1 MLDKQIQIYSV
12 DTGNFYSGRES
23 RLHWLNHR
31 LRSER
36 NELVRESKEI
46 ERRLCDMY
54 GIDPCDIRQIYEGEC
69 AHRGDGDFVHLCH
82 VDDYVFFASERYV
95 RICELVAMKNRK
107 IKETKESLLGILS
120 NKVEE
125 NLRTG
130 GRHHIRVLSE
140 NEVSK
145 KNVISVFD
153 SYFTRTIGAEQD
165 ELCEDFMVV
174 QVYYFDVIKD
184 LIHFGF
190 VYKGERYVY
199 FTSSAGQIRTKKTV
213 FVKESV
219 WKKCEK
225 SIMCGLTL
233 DDINAKGGN
242 NPNKHLAYL
251 ALANSATDVWDEFDI
266 DRSIVVDDFETE
278 VLGTYDLVDDA
289 DYSIR
294 RVTEKVPITHT
305 DGAGM
310 MLPCMGR
317 NRMVRL
323 PWVKGLL
330 GSFDFARFIEENGC
344 SPIIRDIYGA
354 EHDVIAE
361 GIQVIFTK
369 SQFKMWKYYDSWED
383 YKKKYKEHGCT
394 AGMTNI
400 EEDRIKDA
408 TINYQMLQTLAD
420 ASDDEVAE
428 IASSSISKLTGLC
441 SSVDSVK
448 SAFGVTPYN
457 TSKNAFQKAIDLY
470 PDLLNDEYVKSQLRD
485 IKDSM
490 VKKYKSGKLQVRG
503 KYTFI
508 LPDFYAACQHWFMGI
523 DDPDGLLEDG
533 EVFCWLFR
541 KSEKLDCLRSP
552 HLFMEHAVRTNAA
565 FFGCDR
571 RDEIRKWYGT
581 DAVYT
586 SCKDLISKVLM
597 FDCDGDKSLVVS
609 DEKVIEVAERNLKR
623 FDIVPLFY
631 NMKKAEPVHLD
642 NSSIYDGL
650 NAAFTGGNIGQY
662 SNNISKIWNSDRF
675 ILGTDDD
682 KKDAIN
688 IIKLL
693 CMENNFVIDYA
704 KTLYKPERPSDVDDL
719 IKSYTREP
727 LPHFFEY
734 AKDKSG
740 WQVSDVNGSF
750 VNRLD
755 GMIPNPRI
763 NCRRLGLGKIDYR
776 MMMSNPDI
784 RCRIELNDRGKIIK
798 SGTDPMISRYCELNS
813 KYHFALDGALR
824 TDRTFSDDA
833 MRKSKYRQSVMF
845 DSVSSEIRSEL
856 SGYGY
861 SDEEVAD
868 VLVKYLYGIR
878 NSKHKVAL
886 WMCYGDIIL
895 SNIEKNFKK
904 STREVQ
910 CEDCGEWFEVPRAD
924 TATSRC
930 HDCKASHKREL
941 ARLRKRRQR
950 EKELC
955 HATS

>member
-12 DTGNFYSGRES
+12 DTGNFYSGMES
-23 RLHWLNHR
+23 RLHWLNHK

-36 NELVRESKEI
+36 NELVREADAVEKSLADVGVSKDDIVAAVKDDGEVPCFGSDDADRLAERYAILKKLISMKNKKISESKE
-46 ERRLCDMY
+46 
-54 GIDPCDIRQIYEGEC
+54 
-69 AHRGDGDFVHLCH
+69 
-82 VDDYVFFASERYV
+82 
-95 RICELVAMKNRK
+95 ELL
-107 IKETKESLLGILS
+107 SLLS

-130 GRHHIRVLSE
+130 GRHHVRVLSE
-140 NEVSK
+140 NMVSK

-153 SYFTRTIGAEQD
+153 SYFTRTIGAVQD

-190 VYKGERYVY
+190 EYKGEKYVY

-219 WKKCEK
+219 WKKYEK

-233 DDINAKGGN
+233 DEINAKGGN

-251 ALANSATDVWDEFDI
+251 ALANSATDVWEEFDI
-266 DRSIVVDDFETE
+266 DKSIVVDDFETE
-278 VLGTYDLVDDA
+278 VLGTYDLVDDI

-294 RVTEKVPITHT
+294 RVEEKVPITHT

-310 MLPCMGR
+310 MLPCMGK

-330 GSFDFARFIEENGC
+330 GSFDFARFIEESGC
-344 SPIIRDIYGA
+344 SPVIRDIYGA

-369 SQFKMWKYYDSWED
+369 SQFKMHKYYDSWD
-383 YKKKYKEHGCT
+383 QYKAMYKEHGCT

-408 TINYQMLQTLAD
+408 TINYQMLQTLVD
-420 ASDDEVAE
+420 ATDDEVLE
-428 IASSSISKLTGLC
+428 IASPSIDRLTGLC
-441 SSVDSVK
+441 SSVDSIK

-457 TSKNAFQKAIDLY
+457 TSKNPFQKAIDLY

-490 VKKYKSGKLQVRG
+490 VKKFKSGKLQVRG

-523 DDPDGLLEDG
+523 DNPDGLLEDG

-552 HLFMEHAVRTNAA
+552 HLFMEHAIRRNTA
-565 FFGCDR
+565 FFRCER

-597 FDCDGDKSLVVS
+597 FDVDGDKSLVVA
-609 DEKVIEVAERNLKR
+609 DEKIIEVAERNLDR

-642 NSSIYDGL
+642 SEAIYSGL

-662 SNNISKIWNSDRF
+662 SNNISKIWNSERF
-675 ILGTDDD
+675 VSGTDGER
-682 KKDAIN
+682 KQAIEV
-688 IIKLL
+688 IKLL
-693 CMENNFVIDYA
+693 CMENNFVIDFA
-704 KTLYKPERPSDVDDL
+704 KTLYKPERPASIDDL
-719 IKSYTREP
+719 IKSYTRDP

-734 AKDKSG
+734 AKDKG
-740 WQVSDVNGSF
+740 KWQVSDGNGSF

-755 GMIPNPRI
+755 DLIPNPRI
-763 NCRRLGLGKIDYR
+763 NCRKLGLGEIDYR
-776 MMMSNPDI
+776 LMMSNPDI
-784 RCRIELNDRGKIIK
+784 RCRVELNDRGKIVK
-798 SGTDPMISRYCELNS
+798 SGTDPLISHYCELNS

-833 MRKSKYRQSVMF
+833 MRKSRYRQSVMF
-845 DSVSSEIRSEL
+845 DSVSAEIRSEL
-856 SGYGY
+856 SKYGY
-861 SDEEVAD
+861 TDSEVAD

-878 NSKHKVAL
+878 KSKHKVAL
-886 WMCYGDIIL
+886 WMCYGEIIL
-895 SNIEKNFKK
+895 SNIERNFKRK
-904 STREVQ
+904 SREVQ
-910 CEDCGEWFEVPRAD
+910 CEDCGEWFEVPKID

-930 HDCKASHKREL
+930 QDCKVRHKREL
-941 ARLRKRRQR
+941 ARLRKRKQR
-950 EKELC
+950 EKEFC